1 MAKNSQNPGVHPSVF
16 VAPTASI
23 VGDVT
28 IGRASSVWYSAV
40 LRGDIAPVRIG
51 EESNIQDGCV
61 LHVGT
66 EFPCT
71 VGNRVTIGHGAVV
84 HGATLEDEVL
94 VGIGAIIL
102 NGAVVGRGSLIG
114 SGAVVTEGSRIPPA
128 SLVLGV
134 PGKVVGTVDAE
145 RRDYIIK
152 SAEDY
157 VQLTALN
164 KKKPLKTKSSE

>member
-1 MAKNSQNPGVHPSVF
+1 MAKRSKKPQVHPSVY

-23 VGDVT
+23 IGDVT

-40 LRGDIAPVRIG
+40 IRGDIAPIRIG
-51 EESNIQDGCV
+51 EESNIQDACV

-66 EFPCT
+66 KFPCT
-71 VGNRVTIGHGAVV
+71 IGNRVTIGHGAVV

-94 VGIGAIIL
+94 IGIGAIVL
-102 NGAVVGRGSLIG
+102 NGAVVGKGSLIG
-114 SGAVVTEGSRIPPA
+114 SGALVTEGARIPPA

-134 PGKVVGTVDAE
+134 PGKVVGPVDKQ
-145 RRDYIIK
+145 RRSTIIQ

-157 VQLTALN
+157 VQLSAKN
-164 KKKPLKTKSSE
+164 KERGAE